1 MENDNI
7 LNYSICMTFIKNI
20 NIIKEASD
28 PNYLKNFMTK
38 LIKLQKDVE
47 DNKNHNNYKDLVDC
61 IVSQCNKDLSI
72 SKLFMDFIKNYT
84 KVNN

>member
-1 MENDNI
+1 
-7 LNYSICMTFIKNI
+7 
-20 NIIKEASD
+20 
-28 PNYLKNFMTK
+28 MTK